1 MIRPVFRLWGFKSPR
16 DLAGAALGALE
27 QRVMDLVWTDGEVT
41 VRDAQD
47 RFDGAVAY
55 TTLMTTLDRLFKK
68 GLLHRRKVGRAFAY
82 APAVSRDD
90 LQQAMAAG
98 LLDNLLGGRRPPLP
112 ALSSLVDAV
121 GEHDR
126 DLLDELERLVQE
138 KRRALEEKAPR

>member
-1 MIRPVFRLWGFKSPR
+1 MAVPHFRLWGFKSPR

-41 VRDAQD
+41 VRDAQARLD
-47 RFDGAVAY
+47 EPVAY

-68 GLLHRRKVGRAFAY
+68 GLLNRRKVGRAFAY
-82 APAVSRDD
+82 AAAVSREE
-90 LQQAMAAG
+90 LQRAMAAG
-98 LLDNLLGGRRPPLP
+98 LLDNLLAGRRPPLP

-138 KRRALEEKAPR
+138 KRRALEKQAPQ